1 MTTTTSFAEPIS
13 LEEEPLLASDQPLG
27 SQPLSNSSNHLQG
40 RWKANPYWF
49 VPIVFIVSV
58 ARGMTMSPRIKVYND
73 IACRALG
80 SPSPDTRNI
89 VTLLFADGC
98 DSSEVRARASKIQA
112 SVIAIVGI
120 LSSASTGLW
129 SQWGDI
135 KGRKIIFCV
144 SIFGLIAREL
154 VFILVSGS
162 ISAITRRGESF
173 VLVGPVLEG
182 ICGGLSVFNGVTHAY
197 VSDCTPNGSRSKIFS
212 TVQAMVFIGLAV
224 GPSIGGALL
233 SSTTLGTYSL
243 FYISIAM
250 QLVLLVYVIFLF
262 PESLQS
268 RVRQSSQ
275 LDLEPTPGG
284 NSTQK
289 RTLTDIIKHFIL
301 AFVSPITIF
310 MPRTVDHGVSSR
322 KDYNLLLL
330 GSAMLVY
337 LITTGIYQL
346 KYLYATHTYHWD
358 PIQLG
363 HYMSLLWIS
372 RAVNLLVVLP
382 VIVNYFKPKTPI
394 TGASSRESIALE
406 LQFDRRLAQASLSV
420 DALADLLISISP
432 TSSQISFIAFSCLS
446 SFTSGGNPALQ
457 SLGAVCLHA
466 LGYSSETGRLFGAIG
481 VLAAIAHTISPIIF
495 AVTYS
500 MTVATYP
507 KAVFC
512 VAASLL
518 ITAVSLLGGIRAK
531 GR

>member
-1 MTTTTSFAEPIS
+1 MTTTTTSFAPTS
-13 LEEEPLLASDQPLG
+13 SEEEPLLASNQPLG
-27 SQPLSNSSNHLQG
+27 SQLLLNSSNRLQG
-40 RWKANPYWF
+40 RWKANPYW
-49 VPIVFIVSV
+49 VIPIVFIVNI
-58 ARGMTMSPRIKVYND
+58 ARGMTLSPRIKVYND
-73 IACRALG
+73 IACRAVG
-80 SPSPDTRNI
+80 SPIPDTHNI
-89 VTLLFADGC
+89 VTSLFADGC
-98 DSSEVRARASKIQA
+98 DSSEVQARASKIQA
-112 SVIAIVGI
+112 SVIAIMSI
-120 LSSASTGLW
+120 LSSASTGPW

-135 KGRKIIFCV
+135 RGRKIIFCV
-144 SIFGLIAREL
+144 SIFGFIAMEL

-162 ISAITRRGESF
+162 ISAITRRGEAF
-173 VLVGPVLEG
+173 IIVGPVLEG
-182 ICGGLSVFNGVTHAY
+182 ICGGLSVFNGVMHAY
-197 VSDCTPNGSRSKIFS
+197 ISDCTPNGSRSKIFS

-233 SSTTLGTYSL
+233 SSTTLGPYSL

-250 QLVLLVYVIFLF
+250 QLVLLVYVIFPF

-268 RVRQSSQ
+268 RVQQPSQ

-284 NSTQK
+284 NPTQK
-289 RTLTDIIKHFIL
+289 RMPTDIIKHFIL

-330 GSAMLVY
+330 GSAVLIY
-337 LITTGIYQL
+337 LTATGIYQL

-372 RAVNLLVVLP
+372 RAVNLLVILP

-394 TGASSRESIALE
+394 TGASSPESIALE
-406 LQFDRRLAQASLSV
+406 LQFDKRLAQASLSV
-420 DALADLLISISP
+420 DALGNLLVAISP

-446 SFTSGGNPALQ
+446 SFTSGGNPALH

-481 VLAAIAHTISPIIF
+481 VLNAIAHTISPILF

-507 KAVFC
+507 KTVFC

-518 ITAVSLLGGIRAK
+518 ITVVILLGGIRAK